1 MTVRKE
7 KRGDRHVWVL
17 DILYRKDGK
26 RRRYR
31 RDAQVQT
38 GAAARAEERRLLAEL
53 GDTGDITTTA
63 SPVDPTPIASADVT
77 FDDAVK
83 RFFDQKAESTLK
95 PSSRVSYREVTDRVL
110 VPAFGGKPLE
120 EIVFTAVA
128 SVDADLARDGLGAS
142 SRRNVHVV
150 LRSILRFAVES
161 GLLDVFPKLPKL
173 PKVGRKVLRVL
184 TRSEIDRVLVVA
196 SPTARLAF
204 ALSAFAGLRAGEV
217 RGLSWGDVDLPGR
230 ALTVRLA
237 LSHGEL
243 APPKSGHERSI
254 PLAGRLADLLREAKP
269 KRAAPHDRVALTKH
283 GKVWGT
289 WGLGLAFQRAQIR
302 AGIAGFRFHDLRHFF
317 VTQLFRDGAPAPAVQ
332 QLAGHHSLQVT
343 QWYAHMVSTDLRAAI
358 DRLECGNSVETGA
371 VRGE

>member
-53 GDTGDITTTA
+53 ADTGVIQTTV
-63 SPVDPTPIASADVT
+63 SPVESAPVAPQNAT

-83 RFFDQKAESTLK
+83 RFFDLKAQSSLK

-110 VPAFGGKPLE
+110 VPSFGGKSLE
-120 EIVFTAVA
+120 SIAFTEV
-128 SVDADLARDGLGAS
+128 SSLDADLSLDGLGAS

-161 GLLDVFPKLPKL
+161 GLLGVFPKLPKL

-184 TRSEIDRVLVVA
+184 TRAQVDRLLAVA

-204 ALSAFAGLRAGEV
+204 ALSALAGLRAGEV
-217 RGLSWGDVDLPGR
+217 RGLSWRDVDLPGR

-237 LSHGEL
+237 LSHGQL
-243 APPKSGHERSI
+243 APPKSGHERTV
-254 PLAGRLADLLREAKP
+254 PLTKRLVTLLRDAKP
-269 KRAAPHDRVALTKH
+269 TGAPAQGRVAVTAH
-283 GKVWGT
+283 GKAWGT
-289 WGLGLAFQRAQIR
+289 WGLGLAFERAQTR
-302 AGIAGFRFHDLRHFF
+302 AGIEGFRFHDLRHFF

-332 QLAGHHSLQVT
+332 MLAGHHSLEVT
-343 QWYAHMVSTDLRAAI
+343 QRYAHMVSTDLRVAI

-371 VRGE
+371 VRGG